1 MNVTDSIKGWIK
13 HPFVKNVTDLANR
26 PLVARVTKFVSGDD
40 NTLGDWVNKARDLH
54 NFLASG
60 RIEQSLR
67 AECNKILR
75 EYKGEIDLIEKGLS
89 LYSLI
94 QGKPNTNADGTVLQ
108 HEKPKQL
115 LDILKTTC
123 GNTAAVARGGSKGVQ
138 THNYMHAYMSSV
150 GSAR

>member
-115 LDILKTTC
+115 LDILVHAQHFYLKSVTNFSY
-123 GNTAAVARGGSKGVQ
+123 NTRKPNVNALHIYKFVAK
-138 THNYMHAYMSSV
+138 
-150 GSAR
+150 